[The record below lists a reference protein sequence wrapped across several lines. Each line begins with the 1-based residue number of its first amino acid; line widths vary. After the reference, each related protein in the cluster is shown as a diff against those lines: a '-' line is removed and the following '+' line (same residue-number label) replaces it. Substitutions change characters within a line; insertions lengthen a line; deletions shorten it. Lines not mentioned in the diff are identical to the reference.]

1 MAGHIFI
8 YGGIGLDQREHEISA
23 DNVRQQINENKSESE
38 LIVHLI
44 SPGGDV
50 FEGEAIYNALKN
62 SGKKITTHIEGT
74 CASIATLIA
83 AAGSNII
90 MNKTAR
96 FMIHNPKI
104 SNMQTAADSRDLRHV
119 ADQLDQIKTL
129 LINVYDSKTK
139 LGKEKLWELYD
150 NETWLTADQAEQMGF
165 IDESVDAIKAV
176 AKINLPKIISE
187 MKDKKATE
195 GLFKRFQNWLIK
207 NEARETLADGT
218 IILIM
223 TDDGDYTGKQVSYE
237 DGSPLEPKTYPLASG
252 RSITVGEGS
261 VITEVKDAEPAAQ
274 AEPAAP
280 TQTDMEKDKEIESLK
295 AQLAEALKNAN
306 TATAEA
312 TTARVEKMK
321 IENRVKSIEKD
332 FLALKEEA
340 MKTFGDTTSP
350 AKGPAFVNQQDVT
363 KHDPM
368 GEFALKF
375 YKNRNLIKTNDND

>member
-8 YGGIGLDQREHEISA
+8 YGGIGTDEREKEISA
-23 DNVRQQINENKSESE
+23 DYVRDQIKANASESE
-38 LIVHLI
+38 LVVHII

-83 AAGSNII
+83 AAGSTII

-129 LINVYDSKTK
+129 LINVYESKTS
-139 LGKEKLWELYD
+139 LGKDKLWELYD
-150 NETWLTADQAEQMGF
+150 NETWLTADQAQQMGF

-195 GLFKRFQNWLIK
+195 SLFKRFQNWLIT
-207 NEARETLADGT
+207 NEARETLEDGT
-218 IILIM
+218 VILVM
-223 TDDGDYTGKQVSYE
+223 TDDGDWTGKQVSYE
-237 DGSPLEPKTYPLASG
+237 DGSPLEPKEYPLAGG
-252 RSITVGEGS
+252 RVMVVGEGS
-261 VITEVKDAEPAAQ
+261 VITEVRDAQPAAQ
-274 AEPAAP
+274 AEPPANN
-280 TQTDMEKDKEIESLK
+280 DMDKDKEIESLK
-295 AQLAEALKNAN
+295 AQLADALKKAEA
-306 TATAEA
+306 ATNEA

-321 IENRVKSIEKD
+321 FENRSKAIEKD

-340 MKTFGDTTSP
+340 MKTFGDDSP
-350 AKGPAFVNQQDVT
+350 PSKRGPVIVN
-363 KHDPM
+363 KHDDQEDPM
-368 GEFALKF
+368 GDFALTF
-375 YKNRNLIKTNDND
+375 LKNRNIINDNDND

>member
-150 NETWLTADQAEQMGF
+150 NETWLTADQAQQMGF

-195 GLFKRFQNWLIK
+195 SLFKRFQNWLIK
-207 NEARETLADGT
+207 NEAREALEDGT
-218 IILIM
+218 VILVM
-223 TDDGDYTGKQVSYE
+223 SDDGDYTGKQVSYE
-237 DGSPLEPKTYPLASG
+237 DGTPLEPGDYKLAAG
-252 RSITVGEGS
+252 RMIVVGEGS

-274 AEPAAP
+274 AEPPAP
-280 TQTDMEKDKEIESLK
+280 TQNTDMEKDKEIESLK

-312 TTARVEKMK
+312 TTARVEKIK
-321 IENRVKSIEKD
+321 IENRVKAIEKD

-340 MKTFGDTTSP
+340 MKTFGDTSDP
-350 AKGPAFVNQQDVT
+350 GKGPSFVAKQDLS
-363 KHDPM
+363 KNDPM
-368 GEFALKF
+368 GDFALDF
-375 YKNRNLIKTNDND
+375 YKKRNIITQDND

>member
-119 ADQLDQIKTL
+119 C
-129 LINVYDSKTK
+129 
-139 LGKEKLWELYD
+139 
-150 NETWLTADQAEQMGF
+150 
-165 IDESVDAIKAV
+165 
-176 AKINLPKIISE
+176 
-187 MKDKKATE
+187 
-195 GLFKRFQNWLIK
+195 
-207 NEARETLADGT
+207 
-218 IILIM
+218 
-223 TDDGDYTGKQVSYE
+223 
-237 DGSPLEPKTYPLASG
+237 GS
-252 RSITVGEGS
+252 
-261 VITEVKDAEPAAQ
+261 
-274 AEPAAP
+274 
-280 TQTDMEKDKEIESLK
+280 
-295 AQLAEALKNAN
+295 
-306 TATAEA
+306 
-312 TTARVEKMK
+312 
-321 IENRVKSIEKD
+321 
-332 FLALKEEA
+332 
-340 MKTFGDTTSP
+340 
-350 AKGPAFVNQQDVT
+350 
-363 KHDPM
+363 
-368 GEFALKF
+368 
-375 YKNRNLIKTNDND
+375 

>member
-8 YGGIGLDQREHEISA
+8 YGGIGTDEREKEISA
-23 DNVRQQINENKSESE
+23 DYVRQQIVENKSESE
-38 LIVHLI
+38 LVVHII

-129 LINVYDSKTK
+129 LINVYDSKTS

-187 MKDKKATE
+187 MKDKKVTE

-207 NEARETLADGT
+207 NEARETLEDGT
-218 IILIM
+218 IILVM
-223 TDDGDYTGKQVSYE
+223 SDDGDYTGKQVSYE
-237 DGSPLEPKTYPLASG
+237 DGTPLEPGVYPLQAG

-261 VITEVKDAEPAAQ
+261 TITEVKDAEPAAQ
-274 AEPAAP
+274 AEPAP
-280 TQTDMEKDKEIESLK
+280 TQNTDMEKDKEIESLK
-295 AQLAEALKNAN
+295 AQLAEALKAK
-306 TATAEA
+306 TDATAEA

-340 MKTFGDTTSP
+340 MATFGDKSDVNK
-350 AKGPAFVNQQDVT
+350 KGSSFKNSTENDKV
-363 KHDPM
+363 DPM
-368 GEFALKF
+368 GDAALSF
-375 YKNRNLIKTNDND
+375 LKNRNIIEQDND